1 MPLDGFPRFFLFFL
15 FQSFKNLFLLC
26 CSKIYLK
33 WNGSEE
39 RSSQWQPLKTQMFDV
54 EKLGFSSVCF
64 SFKFCI
70 YVAKKA
76 KEKIVVFQYIRILEL
91 Q

>member
-39 RSSQWQPLKTQMFDV
+39 REALSGNLLKRKCLMLKNWFFVQFV
-54 EKLGFSSVCF
+54 LALSSV
-64 SFKFCI
+64 S
-70 YVAKKA
+70 
-76 KEKIVVFQYIRILEL
+76 ILPRK
-91 Q
+91 QKRK

>member
-39 RSSQWQPLKTQMFDV
+39 REVLSGNLLKRKCLMLKNWFLVQFV
-54 EKLGFSSVCF
+54 LALSSV
-64 SFKFCI
+64 SMLPRKQ
-70 YVAKKA
+70 KRK
-76 KEKIVVFQYIRILEL
+76 
-91 Q
+91 

>member
-39 RSSQWQPLKTQMFDV
+39 REVLSGSLLKRKCLMLKNWFLVQFV
-54 EKLGFSSVCF
+54 LALSSV
-64 SFKFCI
+64 SMLPRKQ
-70 YVAKKA
+70 KRK
-76 KEKIVVFQYIRILEL
+76 
-91 Q
+91 